1 MQSKSLFIA
10 IAAFAVT
17 TTGVHAYYGV
27 EILNEAGLSEEQV
40 TAFEEAGELRE
51 GGDFLAAR
59 DKLVEAGVDEETL
72 RLIREATKGAKNKM
86 RETVKEGDYEAFK
99 KTIADSPLA
108 DIITSEADF
117 EQFKEAHSLKRA
129 GEWEAVQTL
138 LMELGVE
145 SGSWGHHGHAS
156 RLSFLN
162 EELNEEQREALRF
175 ARQSND
181 RETIIAII
189 DETGINHNYYR
200 GW

>member
-1 MQSKSLFIA
+1 MQSKSLLIA

-17 TTGVHAYYGV
+17 ATGVHAYGGG
-27 EILNEAGLSEEQV
+27 EILNRAGLSEEQV
-40 TAFEEAGELRE
+40 TAFEKARELRE
-51 GGDFLAAR
+51 GGDFVAAR

-72 RLIREATKGAKNKM
+72 RLIREAGQGVKNKM

-108 DIITSEADF
+108 DIITSEAYF
-117 EQFKEAHSLKRA
+117 EQFKEVHSLKRS
-129 GEWEAVQTL
+129 GEWEAAQTL

-145 SGSWGHHGHAS
+145 RMSQGHYEQPFRPS
-156 RLSFLN
+156 SLN
-162 EELNEEQREALRF
+162 EELSKGQWEALGV

-181 RETIIAII
+181 RETITAIL
-189 DETGINHNYYR
+189 DEFGINHHHYR